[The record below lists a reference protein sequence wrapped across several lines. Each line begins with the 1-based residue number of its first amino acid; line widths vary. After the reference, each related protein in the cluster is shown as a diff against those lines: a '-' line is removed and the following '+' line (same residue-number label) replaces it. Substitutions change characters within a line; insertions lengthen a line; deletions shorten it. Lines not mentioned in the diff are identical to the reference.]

1 MSEREGRPYP
11 LYNMFAHMTP
21 SNESHGL
28 WRYPEGNDVSRGYLR
43 LERWLELARTLE
55 RGRFDM
61 LFLGDTLGPS
71 SVYGGSPET
80 AIRAGMQFPSGDPSV
95 LISAMAS
102 VTEHLGFVM
111 TSSVI
116 QAHPF
121 EFARRM
127 STLDHLTDGR
137 IGWNVVTSYIKMVA
151 GEFGLDELPQHDA
164 RYRWADEY
172 LAACYALWES
182 SWEDGAVLSDAER
195 NILFDPEKVHSI
207 HHRGE
212 RYRIDGPHCMEPS
225 PQRTPFI
232 CQAGQSEQGRS
243 FAGRNAEGVF
253 IVPLSPEIA
262 AKDVADLRARA
273 VAAGRE
279 PWSVRAL
286 VGFCPIIGSTEEEAK
301 RRQRELRERLDLPAL
316 LAFYSELFNTDL
328 SLLDQNA
335 TIAELLEGADQA
347 SAGTRTHLTHFTGD
361 GGYAGIGAT
370 SSAVKGA
377 VRGMLEGVSDKSQR
391 FGDYM
396 RWTYATTGLEAGTPE
411 QLADALE
418 RWIHAGV
425 GGFNIVPVTTLRWID
440 EWVDE
445 VVPILQARGLMRREY
460 DEGTLRH
467 KVFGAGPTL
476 TENHP
481 ARRSRT
487 TDLTATA

>member
-1 MSEREGRPYP
+1 
-11 LYNMFAHMTP
+11 
-21 SNESHGL
+21 
-28 WRYPEGNDVSRGYLR
+28 
-43 LERWLELARTLE
+43 
-55 RGRFDM
+55 M

-151 GEFGLDELPQHDA
+151 SEFGLDELPQHDA

-225 PQRTPFI
+225 AADPFI
-232 CQAGQSEQGRS
+232 CQAGSPSRADRSPAGTPRGIHRATVAGDRREGRRRS
-243 FAGRNAEGVF
+243 ASSCGRRWA
-253 IVPLSPEIA
+253 
-262 AKDVADLRARA
+262 
-273 VAAGRE
+273 
-279 PWSVRAL
+279 RAL
-286 VGFCPIIGSTEEEAK
+286 VRPGAGRVLPDH
-301 RRQRELRERLDLPAL
+301 RQHRGGGQAAPTRAPR
-316 LAFYSELFNTDL
+316 
-328 SLLDQNA
+328 A
-335 TIAELLEGADQA
+335 TR
-347 SAGTRTHLTHFTGD
+347 STRTARVLQRTVQHRSLAPRSERDHRGTA
-361 GGYAGIGAT
+361 GG
-370 SSAVKGA
+370 
-377 VRGMLEGVSDKSQR
+377 
-391 FGDYM
+391 
-396 RWTYATTGLEAGTPE
+396 
-411 QLADALE
+411 
-418 RWIHAGV
+418 
-425 GGFNIVPVTTLRWID
+425 
-440 EWVDE
+440 
-445 VVPILQARGLMRREY
+445 
-460 DEGTLRH
+460 
-467 KVFGAGPTL
+467 
-476 TENHP
+476 
-481 ARRSRT
+481 RRSGECR
-487 TDLTATA
+487 DAHASDAFHR